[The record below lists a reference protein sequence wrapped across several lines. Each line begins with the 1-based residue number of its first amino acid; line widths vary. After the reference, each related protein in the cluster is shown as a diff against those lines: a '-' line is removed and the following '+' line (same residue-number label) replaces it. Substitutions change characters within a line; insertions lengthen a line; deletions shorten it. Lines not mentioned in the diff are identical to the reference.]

1 MDETK
6 GILFDES
13 FQKELKGRFCYP
25 DGDPKYGERLFFDNS
40 GGSLR
45 LRSCVEAKAEL
56 EMFPDCPERIH
67 ARGMGLKELAKE
79 GAREI
84 LEIIFGA

>member
-40 GGSLR
+40 GGKGGTGN
-45 LRSCVEAKAEL
+45 V
-56 EMFPDCPERIH
+56 P
-67 ARGMGLKELAKE
+67 
-79 GAREI
+79 
-84 LEIIFGA
+84 

>member
-45 LRSCVEAKAEL
+45 LR
-56 EMFPDCPERIH
+56 RR
-67 ARGMGLKELAKE
+67 RGKG
-79 GAREI
+79 GT
-84 LEIIFGA
+84 GNVP